1 MTNTIY
7 LFTISL
13 LFSACG
19 QTNPK
24 PNNKEATKE
33 TNTTLDTAGT
43 GLTAEELIQLDTL
56 DLSNVDGIN
65 AEDEYVTKAF
75 VMLRSGDSTINL
87 MSNIQKD
94 HRIFGYAK
102 PDLKSEKLLLL
113 SVYTND
119 VEHNPYGCKLGA
131 YYDTGGMGDLILK
144 YIKVTGKFV
153 QAIATDKA
161 NHSTTLYF
169 EKKWIEFD

>member
-1 MTNTIY
+1 MKNTIQ
-7 LFTISL
+7 IL
-13 LFSACG
+13 LFSLLLSACG
-19 QTNPK
+19 PTNPK
-24 PNNKEATKE
+24 TNNKEATKK
-33 TNTTLDTAGT
+33 TNKTLDTAGT